1 MRRRCLSAAAIAAIC
16 WIPFS
21 ACLKA
26 QVEGG
31 TLSGTVKDNSDAVI
45 PEARVVVQNVQT
57 QVSRTVAVNSQG
69 LYSAPNL
76 IPGEYSVSASARGFK
91 TVVRSGITLTV
102 GGQLNIDL
110 ELPVGDVAENVNVT
124 GDVPD
129 VETATSSLDYTLNS
143 TTVRE
148 LPLNGRDWT
157 SLALLQP
164 GVGTVDQSALA
175 VSNQRA
181 NRGLGMQM
189 SIGGNRPQQNNYR
202 LDGVTINDYSN
213 GGPGSILGVVL
224 GVDAVQEF
232 SVLTNNAPANY
243 GRTGGGVINSITRSG
258 TNQIHGS
265 AFEFLRNSDLD
276 ARNFF
281 DAKNVPAFRRNQF
294 GGDAGGPIV
303 RGRTF
308 IFGAYEGVRQ
318 GLGTTVVD
326 TVPSAAARSGNLV
339 TGPVTVDSRVAPYLA
354 LYPLP
359 NGPTS
364 GNFGVYT
371 LVTQATTREDYF
383 TTRVDHK
390 ISDRDT
396 LFGTYFFDDGR
407 TTSPDAFDNVLLGT
421 LSRRQAAI
429 LGETHI
435 FGPSMT
441 NSVTLGYSRVVS
453 EAPKSLSAINPVAA
467 DKNLGFFGNNA
478 VGLINVTGLTNFPGG
493 LGAVGEYDFHLNSY
507 QVYDDL
513 YAVKGTHQLKF
524 GAALERLQ
532 DNQLGKSNPIGQY
545 IFGSLTGFLADQPTT
560 FNAPIGSGITP
571 RDMRQTIVGVY
582 ALDDWRAK
590 PNLTLNLGLRYEPSS
605 VPTEATGKLTNLP
618 SLTATT
624 PHLGSPYFSNATKRN
639 FEPRVG
645 FAWDPFR
652 NGRTA
657 VRGGFGMY
665 DNLPLPYLFELTSIL
680 SAPYFENGSV
690 ANPPQGSFPS
700 GAYSLLTPTTFR
712 YAYIQLDP
720 ARSYVIQWNVNV
732 QREIANDLSVMIGYA
747 GAHGVHLP
755 YFINDF
761 NMVLPAATPNGWVWP
776 STPATRLNPAVGQ
789 IAGTLWN
796 GSSVYHAVQAQ
807 ITRRFHRGMQAS
819 ASYTFAKSLDTGSS
833 SLTSDTF
840 TNTVQELFF
849 DPKSS
854 RGPSD
859 FDIRHNFTLN
869 YIWQL
874 PDIKT
879 GAKPLRALANGWQWG
894 GTFRVATGTPFTPQ
908 IGGDPLG
915 MKSSSTFDRPDVVTG
930 AGCDGSLVN
939 PGNALRYIKTQCFA
953 FPTPVTRFGNAGRN
967 ILTGP
972 NLVDFDTSLFKN
984 IKMTERFHAQF
995 RSEFFNILNRANL
1008 APPVQ
1013 NTSLFGANGSPV
1025 ATAGLITSTLT
1036 TSRQIQFG
1044 LKLLW

>member
-1 MRRRCLSAAAIAAIC
+1 MRRRCLSAALTAAILL
-16 WIPFS
+16 IPFP

-26 QVEGG
+26 QVESG
-31 TLSGTVKDNSDAVI
+31 TISGTVKDNSDAVI
-45 PEARVVVQNVQT
+45 PEAKVIVLNAQT
-57 QVSRTVAVNSQG
+57 QVSRTIAVNSQG
-69 LYSAPNL
+69 VYSAPNL
-76 IPGEYSVSASARGFK
+76 LPGEYSVSASAQGFK
-91 TVVRSGITLTV
+91 TVVRSGITLGV

-110 ELPVGDVAENVNVT
+110 ELPVGNVTENVSVT

-129 VETATSSLDYTLNS
+129 VETASSSLDYTLNS

-157 SLALLQP
+157 ALALLQP
-164 GVGTVDQSALA
+164 GVGTVDQSGLA

-232 SVLTNNAPANY
+232 SVVTNNAAANY

-258 TNQIHGS
+258 TNQLHGS
-265 AFEFLRNSDLD
+265 VFEFLRNSDLD

-281 DAKNVPAFRRNQF
+281 DAKNAPAFRRNQF

-303 RGRTF
+303 HDKTF

-318 GLGTTVVD
+318 GLGTTVLD
-326 TVPSAAARSGNLV
+326 TVPSAAARTGNMV
-339 TGPVTVDSRVAPYLA
+339 SGPVTVDSKIAPYLV

-359 NGPTS
+359 NTPGS
-364 GNFGVYT
+364 GDTGVYK

-390 ISDRDT
+390 ISDKDS
-396 LFGTYFFDDGR
+396 LFGTYFFDDGK
-407 TTSPDAFDNVLLGT
+407 TTSPDAFDNNLIGT
-421 LSRRQAAI
+421 LSRRQAGI
-429 LGETHI
+429 FGEAHI
-435 FGPSMT
+435 FGPALT
-441 NSVTLGYSRVVS
+441 NSATLGYSRVVS

-467 DKNLGFFGNNA
+467 DKSLGFFGGNP
-478 VGLINVTGLTNFPGG
+478 VGLINVSGLTNFPGG

-507 QVYDDL
+507 QIYDDL
-513 YAVKGTHQLKF
+513 YAIKGTHQFKF
-524 GAALERLQ
+524 GVAVERLQ
-532 DNQLGKSNPIGQY
+532 DNQLGKSNPTGQY
-545 IFGSLTGFLADQPTT
+545 IFGSLAAFLANQPST

-582 ALDDWRAK
+582 FTDDWRAT
-590 PNLTLNLGLRYEPSS
+590 PNLTLNLGLRYEPAS
-605 VPTEATGKLTNLP
+605 VPTEASGKLTNLP

-624 PHLGSPYFSNATKRN
+624 PQLGSPYFSNATKRN
-639 FEPRVG
+639 FEPRAG
-645 FAWDPFR
+645 FAWDPFH
-652 NGRTA
+652 NGRTS
-657 VRGGFGMY
+657 VRGGFGIY
-665 DNLPLPYLFELTSIL
+665 DNLPLPYLFELTSLL
-680 SAPYFENGSV
+680 SAPYFVNGSV
-690 ANPPQGSFPS
+690 ANPSQGSFPT
-700 GAYSLLTPTTFR
+700 GAFSLLSASTFR
-712 YAYIQLDP
+712 YAYIQPDP
-720 ARSYVIQWNVNV
+720 SRSYVMQWNVNV
-732 QREIANDLSVMIGYA
+732 QREVANDLAVMIGYA
-747 GAHGVHLP
+747 GSHGVHLP
-755 YFINDF
+755 FFINDF
-761 NMVLPAATPNGWVWP
+761 NMVLPAATPAGWVWP
-776 STPATRLNPAVGQ
+776 STPGTRLNPAVGQ

-807 ITRRFHRGMQAS
+807 ITRRFHHGMQAG
-819 ASYTFAKSLDTGSS
+819 ASYTFAKSIDTGSS
-833 SLTSDTF
+833 SLASDTF

-854 RGPSD
+854 RGRSD
-859 FDIRHNFTLN
+859 FDLRHNFTLN

-874 PDIKT
+874 PDAKS
-879 GAKPLRALANGWQWG
+879 GAKPLRWLANGWQWG
-894 GTFRVATGTPFTPQ
+894 GTFRSATGTPFTPQ

-915 MKSSSTFDRPDVVTG
+915 MKSSSTFDRPDAITG
-930 AGCDGSLVN
+930 PGCDGSRVN
-939 PGNALRYIKTQCFA
+939 SGDPSHYIKTQCFA

-972 NLVDFDTSLFKN
+972 GLLDLDTSLFKN
-984 IKMTERFHAQF
+984 VKMNERFRAQF
-995 RSEFFNILNRANL
+995 RAEFFNVLNRANF

-1044 LKLLW
+1044 LKLVW

>member
-45 PEARVVVQNVQT
+45 PEAKVVVQNVQT

-76 IPGEYSVSASARGFK
+76 IPGEYSVSASAQGFK

-294 GGDAGGPIV
+294 GGDAAGPIV
-303 RGRTF
+303 RDRTF

-339 TGPVTVDSRVAPYLA
+339 TGPVTVDPRVAPYLA

-359 NGPTS
+359 NGPTN

-371 LVTQATTREDYF
+371 LVTQATTREDYL

-524 GAALERLQ
+524 GAAVERLQ

-545 IFGSLTGFLADQPTT
+545 IFGSLAGFLTDQPTT

-618 SLTATT
+618 SLTAMT

-645 FAWDPFR
+645 LAWDPFR
-652 NGRTA
+652 NGKTS
-657 VRGGFGMY
+657 VRGGFGIY

-761 NMVLPAATPNGWVWP
+761 NMVLPAATPDGWVWP

-930 AGCDGSLVN
+930 VGCDGSLVN
-939 PGNALRYIKTQCFA
+939 PGNALHYIKTQCFA

-972 NLVDFDTSLFKN
+972 GLADFDTSLFKN

>member
-1 MRRRCLSAAAIAAIC
+1 MRQRCLGAAVIAAIC
-16 WIPFS
+16 WTPFS
-21 ACLKA
+21 ARLEA

-31 TLSGTVKDNSDAVI
+31 TISGTVKDNSDAVI
-45 PEARVVVQNVQT
+45 PEAKVVVQNVQT
-57 QVSRTVAVNSQG
+57 QITRTITVNGQG

-76 IPGEYSVSASARGFK
+76 IPGEYTITASAQGFK
-91 TVVRSGITLTV
+91 TVVRSGVTLTV
-102 GGQLNIDL
+102 GGRLNIDV
-110 ELPVGDVAENVNVT
+110 ELPVGDVADAVNVT
-124 GDVPD
+124 GDIPD

-164 GVGTVDQSALA
+164 GVGTVDQSSLA

-258 TNQIHGS
+258 TNQLHGS
-265 AFEFLRNSDLD
+265 GFEFLRNSVLD

-281 DAKNVPAFRRNQF
+281 DGSSVPSFRRNQF

-303 RGRTF
+303 HDRTF
-308 IFGAYEGVRQ
+308 VFGAYEGVRQ
-318 GLGTTVVD
+318 GLGSTVVD

-339 TGPVTVDSRVAPYLA
+339 AGAVNVDPKVIPYLA

-359 NGPTS
+359 NSTVNGDT
-364 GNFGVYT
+364 GVYK
-371 LVTQATTREDYF
+371 LVTKTITREDYF

-390 ISDRDT
+390 ISDKDS
-396 LFGTYFFDDGR
+396 LFGTYFFDDGK

-421 LSRRQAAI
+421 LSRRQAGV

-435 FGPSMT
+435 FGPALT
-441 NSVTLGYSRVVS
+441 NSLTLGYSRVVS

-467 DKNLGFFGNNA
+467 DKSLGFFGGNA

-493 LGAVGEYDFHLNSY
+493 VGAVGEYDFHLNSY

-524 GAALERLQ
+524 GVAIERLQ

-545 IFGSLTGFLADQPTT
+545 IFGSLAGFLTNQPTT
-560 FNAPIGSGITP
+560 FNAPTGSGITP
-571 RDMRQTIVGVY
+571 RDMRQTIVGAY
-582 ALDDWRAK
+582 LTDDWRATS
-590 PNLTLNLGLRYEPSS
+590 NLTLNLGLRYEPAA
-605 VPTEATGKLTNLP
+605 VPAEATGKLTNLP
-618 SLTATT
+618 TLMAAT
-624 PHLGSPYFSNATKRN
+624 PHLGSPCFSNATKRD

-652 NGRTA
+652 NGKTS
-657 VRGGFGMY
+657 VRGGFGIY

-680 SAPYFENGSV
+680 SAPYFVNGSV
-690 ANPPQGSFPS
+690 ANPPQGTFPS
-700 GAYSLLTPTTFR
+700 GAYSLLTASTLR
-712 YAYIQLDP
+712 YAYIQPDP
-720 ARSYVIQWNVNV
+720 SRSYVMQWNINV
-732 QREIANDLSVMIGYA
+732 QREVANDLAVMIGYA
-747 GAHGVHLP
+747 GSHGVHLP

-761 NMVLPAATPNGWVWP
+761 NMVLPAETSAGWLWP
-776 STPATRLNPAVGQ
+776 STPGMRLNPAVGQ

-796 GSSVYHAVQAQ
+796 GTSVYHAVQAQ
-807 ITRRFHRGMQAS
+807 ITRRLHHGMQAS
-819 ASYTFAKSLDTGSS
+819 ASYTFAKSIDTGSS

-849 DPKSS
+849 DPKGS

-869 YIWQL
+869 YIWEF
-874 PDIKT
+874 PDVKT
-879 GAKPLRALANGWQWG
+879 GVGALGWLAKGWQWG
-894 GTFRVATGTPFTPQ
+894 GTFRTATGTPFTPQ

-915 MKSSSTFDRPDVVTG
+915 MKSSSTFDRPDVVAG
-930 AGCDGSLVN
+930 SGCDGSRVN
-939 PGNALRYIKTQCFA
+939 PGNPLHYIQTQCFA
-953 FPTPVTRFGNAGRN
+953 FPNPVTRFGDAGRN

-972 NLVDFDTSLFKN
+972 GLVDFDTSLFKN
-984 IKMTERFHAQF
+984 MRVTEQFRAQF
-995 RSEFFNILNRANL
+995 RAEFFNILNRANF